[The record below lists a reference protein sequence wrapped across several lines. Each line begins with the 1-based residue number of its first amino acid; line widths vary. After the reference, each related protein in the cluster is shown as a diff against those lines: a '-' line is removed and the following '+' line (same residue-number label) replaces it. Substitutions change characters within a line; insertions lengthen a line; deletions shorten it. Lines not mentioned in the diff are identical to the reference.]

1 MAVNLQETA
10 EQVTAS
16 LERQK
21 LKVTVALDR
30 DGSVADKYKAVAIP
44 QTVIVDREG
53 NVARVFVGGGPHLED
68 QLKEALKAVLSG
80 EKPKEPEK

>member
-1 MAVNLQETA
+1 M
-10 EQVTAS
+10 

-53 NVARVFVGGGPHLED
+53 KVARVFVGGGAHLED
-68 QLKEALKAVLSG
+68 QLKEAIKAVLTG
-80 EKPKEPEK
+80 EKPKEAKAGAPQAGSGQ

>member
-1 MAVNLQETA
+1 M
-10 EQVTAS
+10 

-44 QTVIVDREG
+44 QTVIVDKDG
-53 NVARVFVGGGPHLED
+53 KVARVFVGGGAHLED
-68 QLKEALKAVLSG
+68 QLKEAIKAVLSG
-80 EKPKEPEK
+80 EKPKDAAK

>member
-1 MAVNLQETA
+1 M
-10 EQVTAS
+10 

-30 DGSVADKYKAVAIP
+30 DGTVADKYKAVAIP

-53 NVARVFVGGGPHLED
+53 KVARVFVGGGSHLED
-68 QLKEALKAVLSG
+68 QLKEAIKAVLAR
-80 EKPKEPEK
+80 